1 MLDTK
6 AAGQSPTTHGSY
18 EVSDQCVASRDR
30 HTSDNAATPS
40 LRNSTT
46 SRLHSTRGHSHDTS
60 LPGFSA
66 LGHHVTNQAQIDLVM
81 ERYLG
86 EKDRYKEFLV
96 GCQDERGHQSQVVAL
111 NLKEWNRRW
120 NEITQLRNT
129 HGMLLASSYPE
140 SLSLI
145 R

>member
-6 AAGQSPTTHGSY
+6 AAGPSPTTHGSR
-18 EVSDQCVASRDR
+18 EVSDQCVAGRDG
-30 HTSDNAATPS
+30 HTSDNAVTPS
-40 LRNSTT
+40 LRNSIT
-46 SRLHSTRGHSHDTS
+46 SRLHSTRGHSHDSS
-60 LPGFSA
+60 LPGLSA
-66 LGHHVTNQAQIDLVM
+66 LGRHVTNEAQIDLVM

-86 EKDRYKEFLV
+86 EKDQYKEFLV
-96 GCQDERGHQSQVVAL
+96 GCQDERGHKSQVVAP

-129 HGMLLASSYPE
+129 HGMLFASSHPE
-140 SLSLI
+140 SPWLI